1 MFELVSKNIRQ
12 MTKKPIELNVK
23 YIFDQLIK
31 IDDKVEVNRKVG
43 ETYCREIHR
52 CYTTCIICIIYIF
65 DGLFSEL
72 GMDSKIDR
80 LGFAEIG
87 EKNPKNQSKT
97 TGEKQ
102 NEEKRT
108 ETANNVSLKR
118 S

>member
-1 MFELVSKNIRQ
+1 
-12 MTKKPIELNVK
+12 
-23 YIFDQLIK
+23 
-31 IDDKVEVNRKVG
+31 
-43 ETYCREIHR
+43 
-52 CYTTCIICIIYIF
+52 
-65 DGLFSEL
+65 
-72 GMDSKIDR
+72 MDSKIDR

-108 ETANNVSLKR
+108 ETANNVSIKR